1 VTKPVV
7 FYDATTTTTTVKT
20 RSRPSFYRRP
30 REDPAGS
37 RYRRH
42 SPREKKMHRFSFYVS

>member
-1 VTKPVV
+1 MTKPV
-7 FYDATTTTTTVKT
+7 FYDATTTTTVIT
-20 RSRPSFYRRP
+20 RSRPSFYRP

-42 SPREKKMHRFSFYVS
+42 SPREKKMHSFLF